1 MDTIGRRSCAH
12 RFFDR
17 DAWSR
22 RTRRGTGLASI
33 ILAACLNGGR
43 QDVEAPLPARSPETA
58 DPPGVAA
65 ELQVP
70 GTFTSGGSCG
80 GEWGDEVVL
89 TLLPDGVFSLRQ
101 TYRDSGCVSQLTL
114 LYIGRWAMA
123 ADGRQ
128 LRLDN
133 GPVWLRR
140 LTVVNRRTLRIPDQP
155 EGARPAAP
163 VYQTSYPARLVP
175 FRDPFRLQGLVS
187 LAPRSQ

>member
-1 MDTIGRRSCAH
+1 LDTIGRPSCAH

-17 DAWSR
+17 KACSR
-22 RTRRGTGLASI
+22 RTKRGAGLLA
-33 ILAACLNGGR
+33 ILLTACLNAGR
-43 QDVEAPLPARSPETA
+43 QGVEPAASVSSPETGA
-58 DPPGVAA
+58 APGASG
-65 ELQVP
+65 LQVP
-70 GTFTSGGSCG
+70 GTFSSGGSCG
-80 GEWGDEVVL
+80 GEWGDEVFL

-101 TYRDSGCVSQLTL
+101 TYRDSGCVPQLTL

-140 LTVVNRRTLRIPDQP
+140 LTVVNRRTLRIPEPPDTTGP
-155 EGARPAAP
+155 SLP
-163 VYQTSYPARLVP
+163 VYQTAYPARLVP

-187 LAPRSQ
+187 FAPGSP